1 MSTTT
6 PNFFVRLFYSVVVFI
21 RYIFDGKFA
30 AAVHRAKNSLPA
42 TEPLEAAP
50 AEEHPATVVA
60 TLPESA
66 LQLLSL
72 LQQEAR
78 LIDFVQED
86 LTGFNDADIGAVG
99 RVVHAGCHKVI
110 TEHFDLAPV
119 STAAEQ
125 SRVTLESGFNAAHYR
140 LTGNLTGEPPFTGTL
155 VHPGWQVTATNLP
168 QLVEGHDLNI
178 LAPAEV
184 EL

>member
-1 MSTTT
+1 MSNKA
-6 PNFFVRLFYSVVVFI
+6 PNIFVRLPFSVVVFF
-21 RYIFDGKFA
+21 RYILDGKFA
-30 AAVHRAKNSLPA
+30 AAVHQARDAKPA
-42 TEPLEAAP
+42 GDQSEAA
-50 AEEHPATVVA
+50 AAVVD

-78 LIDFVQED
+78 LIDFSQED
-86 LTGFNDADIGAVG
+86 LTAFSDAEIGAVG

-110 TEHFDLAPV
+110 AEHFTLSPV
-119 STAAEQ
+119 SDAGEQ
-125 SRVTLESGFNAAHYR
+125 SSITLQRGFSAADYR

-155 VHPGWQVTATNLP
+155 VHPGWRVTATNLP
-168 QLVEGHDLNI
+168 QLVKGHDLNV

>member
-1 MSTTT
+1 MSNKT
-6 PNFFVRLFYSVVVFI
+6 PNFFVRLSYSVVVFF

-30 AAVHRAKNSLPA
+30 GAVHLASDAKPAGDQSEATAAVVN
-42 TEPLEAAP
+42 TQ
-50 AEEHPATVVA
+50 
-60 TLPESA
+60 PESA

-86 LTGFNDADIGAVG
+86 LTAFSDAEIGAVG
-99 RVVHAGCHKVI
+99 RVVHAGCRKVI
-110 TEHFDLAPV
+110 AEHFTLSPV
-119 STAAEQ
+119 SDAGEQ
-125 SRVTLESGFNAAHYR
+125 SEITLERGFSAADYR
-140 LTGNLTGEPPFTGTL
+140 LTGTLTGEPPFTGTL
-155 VHPGWQVTATNLP
+155 VHPGWRVTATNLP
-168 QLVEGHDLNI
+168 QLVKGHDLNI